1 MIDKRAI
8 AQALDGLEALHAE
21 IAAITARTDENRKRE
36 LVEKRRA
43 LSTQLGTVAALAD
56 GAIMATGDAELTL
69 AYRSRLS
76 NLRSKMAMH
85 QADWP
90 AVRLGEG
97 GEAFRASA
105 RRMREA
111 NRDFIA
117 WMRAALDGL

>member
-1 MIDKRAI
+1 MADRRELAG
-8 AQALDGLEALHAE
+8 ALDRLEAIHAE
-21 IAAITARTDENRKRE
+21 IAAITARTDEGRKRE

-43 LSTQLGTVAALAD
+43 LAMQLGTVAALAD
-56 GAIMATGDAELTL
+56 GAIMATRDAELVL
-69 AYRSRLS
+69 AYRARLS

>member
-1 MIDKRAI
+1 MADRRELAD
-8 AQALDGLEALHAE
+8 ALDRLEAIHAE
-21 IAAITARTDENRKRE
+21 IAAITARTDEGRKRE

-43 LSTQLGTVAALAD
+43 LAMQLGTVAALAD
-56 GAIMATGDAELTL
+56 GAIMATRDAELVL
-69 AYRSRLS
+69 AYRARLS

-111 NRDFIA
+111 NRDFIV